1 MTWWM
6 LLFGGLGTLLILL
19 FLGLPIFIAFLVLNV
34 GAVLILFGP
43 AGFGLFA
50 NSIFSTATNSA
61 LATVVPNR
69 GASVSDAIRIQSGF
83 FPAASATKLTT
94 RPPATV
100 TLVCP

>member
-6 LLFGGLGTLLILL
+6 LLFGGLGSLVILL

-50 NSIFSTATNSA
+50 NLQSDDNRLGPKTAFSLS
-61 LATVVPNR
+61 
-69 GASVSDAIRIQSGF
+69 
-83 FPAASATKLTT
+83 
-94 RPPATV
+94 RPQREHMGGS
-100 TLVCP
+100 